1 MAITARRRPAYLRS
15 GESNMAHTD
24 VILPTEA
31 KRELPTVRSIGLLDL
46 RDALALGVQDF
57 WAMPTHVVFLSLI
70 YPVIGL
76 ALFRAMFDY
85 DLIPLLYPLAAGFPL
100 IGPFAAIGLYEL
112 SRRRELGLDTSW
124 RHAFDFVHSPSLWSI
139 LFLGLL
145 LLLMVG
151 VWLAIAQ
158 ALYDANFGS
167 DEPLKVTDFARRVFT
182 TPEGHRLIVVGNAIG
197 FGFAVL
203 AFCLS
208 VVTFPLLLDRNVGVG
223 AAIATSFRVILRNP
237 GPMILWAIFV
247 AGLLVI
253 GSLPFFL
260 GLAIVVPILGHST
273 WHLYRKV
280 IEPDPTPRPQYE
292 PRPRGRRYAA
302 DFPAALFRPTSLPQ
316 EKPAA
321 SVERLAA
328 SATRAA
334 DRNPATI
341 EEAQAVV
348 SHVESLF
355 MPWNVDALVE
365 GFTEDCIVR
374 FGTIPEFRGRD
385 ALRRFFVAR
394 SARQKGYRL
403 RKQFRSLMDDVMSN
417 VWEGEWE
424 DTETGRR
431 MKGYGVEVW
440 TMRGGKIA
448 IWEASFNAGPAD
460 QSVDVARMLG

>member
-1 MAITARRRPAYLRS
+1 
-15 GESNMAHTD
+15 MAHTD
-24 VILPTEA
+24 VLLPIEA
-31 KRELPTVRSIGLLDL
+31 KRGLPAVRSIGLLDL

-57 WAMPTHVVFLSLI
+57 RAMPTTHIVFLGLI

-76 ALFRAMFDY
+76 VLFRAMFNY

-100 IGPFAAIGLYEL
+100 VGPFAAVGLYEL

-124 RHAFDFVHSPSLWSI
+124 RHAFDVVHSPSLWSI
-139 LFLGLL
+139 LALGML
-145 LLLMVG
+145 LLLMAG
-151 VWLAIAQ
+151 VWLAVAQ
-158 ALYDANFGS
+158 ALYDASFGS
-167 DEPLKVTDFARRVFT
+167 DEPLKVADFARRVFT
-182 TPEGHRLIVVGNAIG
+182 TAEGHRLIVVGNTIG
-197 FGFAVL
+197 FFFAVL

-208 VVTFPLLLDRNVGVG
+208 VVSFPLLLDRNVGVG
-223 AAIATSFRVILRNP
+223 AAIATSIRAILHNP

-253 GSLPFFL
+253 GSAPFFL

-302 DFPAALFRPTSLPQ
+302 DFPAALFVPTSLPQ

-321 SVERLAA
+321 SSSSAG

-341 EEAQAVV
+341 EEAQAFV

-355 MPWNVDALVE
+355 MPWNVDALLD
-365 GFTEDCIVR
+365 GFTEDCVVR

-385 ALRRFFVAR
+385 ALRRFFLAR

-403 RKQFRSLMDDVMSN
+403 RKQFRGLMDDVMAN

-424 DTETGRR
+424 DAETGRP
-431 MKGYGVEVW
+431 MKGYGVEAW
-440 TMRGGKIA
+440 TMRDGKIA
-448 IWEASFNAGPAD
+448 IWEASFNAGAAD
-460 QSVDVARMLG
+460 QPTDVATMLG